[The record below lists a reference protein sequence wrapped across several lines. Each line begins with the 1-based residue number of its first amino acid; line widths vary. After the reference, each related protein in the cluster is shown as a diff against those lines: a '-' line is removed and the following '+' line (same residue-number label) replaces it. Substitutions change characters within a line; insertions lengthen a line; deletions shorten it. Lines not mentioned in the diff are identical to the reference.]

1 MSRRTV
7 APDSHPVSGAEVAAL
22 VELAATVTADPAT
35 DPAGFSDQ
43 AARAA
48 RRVPESL
55 WDVLHCFDL
64 YGSASG
70 ILVLRGLPVR
80 DVPPT
85 PDDNRAHVGETTEA
99 ARIQAVVNSCLGHM
113 LGYEAEAGGRLF
125 QDMVPSPA
133 MADTQTSLS
142 SRVVLEAHTEQSF
155 SALGP
160 DVVSLMCLR
169 GDPAAA
175 TYVFPATDLLPHL
188 TPAQEALLRRPLW
201 TFEVDQSFRLGGTAF
216 VDGDVRGPFPVLA
229 GPAEDPTF
237 RFDQDL
243 QRGTTPEAQEL
254 LQEVVD
260 LYCAHRREHVLA
272 PGDLLLLDN
281 HRAIHGRSSF
291 SPRYDGTQ
299 RFVMRSFVV
308 RDLLRSHHARPVG
321 GRIVPAR
328 YS

>member
-1 MSRRTV
+1 MTGRTV
-7 APDSHPVSGAEVAAL
+7 APDTRPVSRDEAGEL
-22 VELAATVTADPAT
+22 LGLAATITADPAT
-35 DPAGFSDQ
+35 DPAGFTAQ

-48 RRVPESL
+48 RSVPGPL

-80 DVPPT
+80 DLPPT
-85 PDDNRAHVGETTEA
+85 PGDNSAHVGATTEA
-99 ARIQAVVNSCLGHM
+99 ARVQAVVDSCLGHM
-113 LGYEAEAGGRLF
+113 IGYEAEAGGRLF

-133 MADTQTSLS
+133 MAETQTSQS

-155 SALGP
+155 SALRP

-188 TPAQEALLRRPLW
+188 TAAQEELLRRPLW
-201 TFEVDQSFRLGGTAF
+201 TFEVDQSFRLGGEEF
-216 VDGDVRGPFPVLA
+216 VDGNVRGPFPVLA
-229 GPAEDPTF
+229 GPPEDPTF
-237 RFDQDL
+237 LFDQDL
-243 QRGTTPEAQEL
+243 QRGTTAEAQDL
-254 LQEVVD
+254 LEEVID

-281 HRAIHGRSSF
+281 HRAIHGRSAF
-291 SPRYDGTQ
+291 TPRYDGTQ
-299 RFVMRSFVV
+299 RFVLRTFVV
-308 RDLLRSHHARPVG
+308 RDLLRSHAARPVG

-328 YS
+328 FS

>member
-1 MSRRTV
+1 MTGRTV
-7 APDSHPVSGAEVAAL
+7 APDSHDLSTTEIATL
-22 VELAATVTADPAT
+22 LELAAGVTADPGA
-35 DPAGFSDQ
+35 DPAGFTAQ

-55 WDVLHCFDL
+55 WEVLHCFDL

-85 PDDNRAHVGETTEA
+85 PADNGSHVGATTEA
-99 ARIQAVVNSCLGHM
+99 ARVQAVVNSCLGHM
-113 LGYEAEAGGRLF
+113 IGYEAEAGGRLF

-133 MADTQTSLS
+133 MADTQTSQS

-188 TPAQEALLRRPLW
+188 SAAQEELLRRPLW
-201 TFEVDQSFRLGGTAF
+201 TFAVDQSFRLRGDAF
-216 VDGDVRGPFPVLA
+216 VEGDVRGPFPVLA

-237 RFDQDL
+237 LFDQDL
-243 QRGTTPEAQEL
+243 QRGTTPEAQAL
-254 LQEVVD
+254 LEEVID
-260 LYCAHRREHVLA
+260 LYCAHRRSHVLE

-281 HRAIHGRSSF
+281 HRAIHGRSAF
-291 SPRYDGTQ
+291 RPTYDGTQ
-299 RFVMRSFVV
+299 RFVVRSFVV
-308 RDLLRSHHARPVG
+308 RDLFRSHAARPAG

>member
-1 MSRRTV
+1 MTGRQV
-7 APDSHPVSGAEVAAL
+7 GPDSYLVSAAEADELVA
-22 VELAATVTADPAT
+22 LAGTVTADPAT
-35 DPAGFSDQ
+35 DPAGFTAQ

-48 RRVPESL
+48 RRLPEPL
-55 WDVLHCFDL
+55 WEAVHCFDL
-64 YGSASG
+64 MGSASG

-85 PDDNRAHVGETTEA
+85 PGDNSQHVGATTEA
-99 ARIQAVVNSCLGHM
+99 ARIQAVVNSCLGQM
-113 LGYEAEAGGRLF
+113 VGYEAEAGGRLF

-133 MADTQTSLS
+133 MADTQTSQS

-175 TYVFPATDLLPHL
+175 TYVFPATDLLAHL
-188 TPAQEALLRRPLW
+188 TPAEEELLRRPLW
-201 TFEVDQSFRLGGTAF
+201 TFQVDQSFRLRGDRF

-237 RFDQDL
+237 LFDQDL
-243 QRGTTPEAQEL
+243 QRGTTPEAQDL
-254 LQEVVD
+254 LGKVID
-260 LYCAHRREHVLA
+260 LYCRHRREHVLA

-281 HRAIHGRSSF
+281 HRAIHGRSAF
-291 SPRYDGTQ
+291 RPHYDGAQ
-299 RFVMRSFVV
+299 RFVLRTFVV
-308 RDLLRSHHARPVG
+308 RDLFRSHHARPVG
-321 GRIVPAR
+321 GLIIPAR
-328 YS
+328 FS